1 MKKVFYILALLFFV
15 FTSLNYANNQPKEN
29 SSPIAL
35 LYAFGP
41 EGRYLKSLMTVEDS
55 LFAGGKFFWKGKLQ
69 GKDVVLVGS
78 GVGMTNASAT
88 TQLLID
94 KFAPKQI
101 IFTGICGGIDSSNHI
116 GDIVIPNKWAT
127 HDFGYYGKDGFRP
140 DSISVFLPEKT
151 RPSNFIFFEADSF
164 LLAVAKITK
173 EKVKDKFKPISQRI
187 PKVKVGGNGVSGN
200 SFIDQ
205 VEKRNWLKENFS
217 AEIVDMESAAVV
229 QVALV
234 NGVAVLVVR
243 SCSDLAG
250 GSGSSTAQ
258 VEIQDFFQVAA
269 DNSAL
274 FVLTLL
280 ENLK

>member
-1 MKKVFYILALLFFV
+1 MRKSFNIFVLLVFV
-15 FTSLNYANNQPKEN
+15 VTSLCYAKSLPEETN
-29 SSPIAL
+29 SPIAL
-35 LYAFGP
+35 VFAFGP
-41 EGRYLKSLMTVEDS
+41 EGRYLKSLMSMEDS
-55 LFAGGKFFWKGKLQ
+55 LFAGGKLFWKGQLQ
-69 GKDVVLVGS
+69 GKEIILVGS
-78 GVGMTNASAT
+78 GVGMTNAAAT

-94 KFAPKQI
+94 KFSPKKI

-116 GDIVIPNKWAT
+116 GDIVIPEKWAT
-127 HDFGYYGKDGFRP
+127 HDFGYYGKEGFLP
-140 DSISVFLPEKT
+140 DSITVFLPGKT
-151 RPSNFIFFEADSF
+151 TYSNFLFFEADSA
-164 LLAVAKITK
+164 LLTIAKLTK
-173 EKVKDKFKPISQRI
+173 EKIKDKLKPISARVPQ
-187 PKVKVGGNGVSGN
+187 VKVGGNGVSGN

-205 VEKRNWLKENFS
+205 VEKRKWLKENFDS
-217 AEIVDMESAAVV
+217 QIVDMESAAVV

-234 NGVAVLVVR
+234 NGVPVLVVR